1 MSDLN
6 VIKNKVESMNKL
18 QQCEVFKIFLINE
31 VDYNENSNGIFINLT
46 NVSKNVL
53 KEVKKYITYVESQN
67 SFLNE
72 QENQK
77 KIYLNSYFKDNVENE
92 PLEESKS
99 LYPN

>member
-1 MSDLN
+1 MNDLN

-18 QQCEVFKIFLINE
+18 QQCEVFKIFLIND

-53 KEVKKYITYVESQN
+53 KELKKYITYVESQN

-77 KIYLNSYFKDNVENE
+77 KIYLNNYFKDNVENE
-92 PLEESKS
+92 PVEESKP

>member
-1 MSDLN
+1 MNDLN

-31 VDYNENSNGIFINLT
+31 IDYNENSNGIFINLT

-53 KEVKKYITYVESQN
+53 KELKKYITYVESQN

-72 QENQK
+72 QEKQK
-77 KIYLNSYFKDNVENE
+77 KIYLNNYFKDNVDNE
-92 PLEESKS
+92 PVEEYKP

>member
-1 MSDLN
+1 MNELN
-6 VIKNKVESMNKL
+6 DIKNKLESMNKL

-46 NVSKNVL
+46 NVNKNVL
-53 KEVKKYITYVESQN
+53 KELKKYITYVESQN

-77 KIYLNSYFKDNVENE
+77 KIYLNNYFKDNVENE
-92 PLEESKS
+92 PVEESKP

>member
-6 VIKNKVESMNKL
+6 GIKNKVESMNKL

-53 KEVKKYITYVESQN
+53 KELKKYITYVESQN

-77 KIYLNSYFKDNVENE
+77 KIYLNNYFKDNVEHE
-92 PLEESKS
+92 PVEESKQ

>member
-92 PLEESKS
+92 PLEESKP

>member
-1 MSDLN
+1 MNDLN

-53 KEVKKYITYVESQN
+53 KELKKYITYVESQN

-77 KIYLNSYFKDNVENE
+77 KIYLNNYFKDNVENE
-92 PLEESKS
+92 PVEESKP

>member
-1 MSDLN
+1 MNDLN
-6 VIKNKVESMNKL
+6 VIKNKLESMNKL

-53 KEVKKYITYVESQN
+53 KELKKYISYVESQN

-77 KIYLNSYFKDNVENE
+77 KIYLNNYFKDNVENE
-92 PLEESKS
+92 PVEESKP

>member
-1 MSDLN
+1 MNDLN

-31 VDYNENSNGIFINLT
+31 VDYNENNNGIFINLT

-53 KEVKKYITYVESQN
+53 KELKKYISYVESQN

-77 KIYLNSYFKDNVENE
+77 KIYLNNYFKDNVENE
-92 PLEESKS
+92 PVEESKP

>member
-1 MSDLN
+1 MNDLN
-6 VIKNKVESMNKL
+6 VIKNKVECMNKL
-18 QQCEVFKIFLINE
+18 QQCEIFKIFLINE

-53 KEVKKYITYVESQN
+53 KELKKYITYVESQN
-67 SFLNE
+67 SYLNE

-92 PLEESKS
+92 PVEESKL
-99 LYPN
+99 LYTN

>member
-92 PLEESKS
+92 PLEESKP
-99 LYPN
+99 LYHN